1 MDVLPLTLEEIS
13 ELRAL
18 AGNPGMSEE
27 RFSELI
33 QLMDA
38 VVMAAIDIHHGR
50 HPVQISL
57 SQRANS
63 YFQGSSDH
71 ARMGTSLEH
80 ETVDLDIEG
89 ANNATA
95 IGPEGHFAP

>member
-1 MDVLPLTLEEIS
+1 MSPLTPEEIS

-27 RFSELI
+27 RFSELVR
-33 QLMDA
+33 LMDA

-63 YFQGSSDH
+63 YFQGNSDH
-71 ARMGTSLEH
+71 ARMGTFLEH
-80 ETVDLDIEG
+80 ETVDLDFEG
-89 ANNATA
+89 ANNATT

>member
-1 MDVLPLTLEEIS
+1 MDVSPLTPEEIS

-33 QLMDA
+33 RLMDA

-63 YFQGSSDH
+63 YFQGNSDH
-71 ARMGTSLEH
+71 ARMGSSLEH
-80 ETVDLDIEG
+80 ETVDLDFEG
-89 ANNATA
+89 ANNATT